1 MATFFGTDCPRATY
15 VFATGAKGIVLSFAE
30 FAANRVNRGE
40 IDDIEAH
47 LMNVGQLLGGVLK
60 SPMGFSV
67 IDA

>member
-15 VFATGAKGIVLSFAE
+15 VFATGAKGIVFAFAE
-30 FAANRVNRGE
+30 FAADRVNRGK

-47 LMNVGQLLGGVLK
+47 FMDEGQLFGGVLK
-60 SPMGFSV
+60 SPMGCAV

>member
-15 VFATGAKGIVLSFAE
+15 VFATGAEGIVFTFAE
-30 FAANRVNRGE
+30 FAADRVNRGE

-47 LMNVGQLLGGVLK
+47 FMDEGQLFGGVLK
-60 SPMGFSV
+60 SPMGFAV

>member
-15 VFATGAKGIVLSFAE
+15 VFATGAKGIVFAFAE
-30 FAANRVNRGE
+30 FAADRVNRGK

-47 LMNVGQLLGGVLK
+47 FMDKGQLFGGVLK
-60 SPMGFSV
+60 SPMGFAV

>member
-15 VFATGAKGIVLSFAE
+15 VFATGAKSIVFAFAE
-30 FAANRVNRGE
+30 FAADRVNRGK

-47 LMNVGQLLGGVLK
+47 FMDEGQLFGGVLK
-60 SPMGFSV
+60 SPMGCAV